1 MMMRKEN
8 YKYVRYIYKD
18 YIEELYDLET
28 DPEELVNLAV
38 RAEYHQ
44 LLEEYR
50 LECEQLFKKKGA
62 AFIDLLPAP
71 KVISY
76 KE

>member
-1 MMMRKEN
+1 MRKEN

-18 YIEELYDLET
+18 YIEELYDLEN

-44 LLEEYR
+44 ILEEYR
-50 LECEQLFKKKGA
+50 LECEQQFKKKGA
-62 AFIDLLPAP
+62 AFMDLLPAP